1 MSRQENIHVLPWI
14 IIWRLIMKE
23 QLYTIPVNDAFE
35 KDCECPLC
43 FMYNNLEEDAVSF
56 TLGPSYMEDDIRLE
70 TDKAGFCMHHIKQLY
85 KHQNRLGV
93 ALILHTHMKYTTDKL
108 KSATKSSSPSKKGL
122 FSKKEQSGTGA
133 YISSLEKS
141 CYICSRIDNV
151 FKRYIATVL
160 HCYVHDEDFAG
171 KFTKCKGFCTKHYGM
186 LYEAAGSLSGTKQK
200 EFISTL
206 DTVYFENM
214 QRVIDDLEWFI
225 DKFDYR
231 NENEPW
237 KNSKDAV
244 QRSILKTNSYFE
256 EG

>member
-1 MSRQENIHVLPWI
+1 MACC
-14 IIWRLIMKE
+14 MK
-23 QLYTIPVNDAFE
+23 LRV
-35 KDCECPLC
+35 
-43 FMYNNLEEDAVSF
+43 
-56 TLGPSYMEDDIRLE
+56 
-70 TDKAGFCMHHIKQLY
+70 HI
-85 KHQNRLGV
+85 
-93 ALILHTHMKYTTDKL
+93 
-108 KSATKSSSPSKKGL
+108 
-122 FSKKEQSGTGA
+122 
-133 YISSLEKS
+133 
-141 CYICSRIDNV
+141 
-151 FKRYIATVL
+151 
-160 HCYVHDEDFAG
+160 
-171 KFTKCKGFCTKHYGM
+171 
-186 LYEAAGSLSGTKQK
+186 SGTKQK

>member
-1 MSRQENIHVLPWI
+1 
-14 IIWRLIMKE
+14 MKE

-43 FMYNNLEEDAVSF
+43 LMYTGLEQEAVDF

-70 TDKAGFCMHHIKQLY
+70 TDKAGFCTHHMKQLY
-85 KHQNRLGV
+85 KNQNRLGV
-93 ALILHTHMKYTTDKL
+93 ALMLHTHMKYTTQKL
-108 KSATKSSSPSKKGL
+108 KTMGKSATPAKKGL
-122 FSKKEQSGTGA
+122 FARKEQPGT
-133 YISSLEKS
+133 SSYTAGLENS
-141 CYICSRIDNV
+141 CYICNRVEDV

-160 HCYVHDEDFAG
+160 HCYMHDDSFSE
-171 KFTKCKGFCTKHYGM
+171 KFKKCKGFCNKHYGM
-186 LYEAAGSLSGTKQK
+186 LYEAASNSLNGAKQK
-200 EFISTL
+200 EFINDL

-231 NENEPW
+231 NENAPW
-237 KNSKDAV
+237 KNSKDAL

-256 EG
+256 E

>member
-1 MSRQENIHVLPWI
+1 MSCQADIYILPWI
-14 IIWRLIMKE
+14 IIWRLTMKE

-43 FMYNNLEEDAVSF
+43 FMYNSLEEDAVSF

-108 KSATKSSSPSKKGL
+108 KSAAKSSSPSKKGL

-133 YISSLEKS
+133 YISSLEES

-171 KFTKCKGFCTKHYGM
+171 KFAKCKGF
-186 LYEAAGSLSGTKQK
+186 GT
-200 EFISTL
+200 
-206 DTVYFENM
+206 NH
-214 QRVIDDLEWFI
+214 DLEWFI